1 LGFAPAKNMK
11 TRMTKSITTLVGA
24 DTSIAGN
31 LLFGR
36 GCHVAGLVQ
45 GDVMGKDDGKA
56 ELTMAQ
62 SGRIEGNARA
72 LRMLI
77 EGTVVGDLF
86 CAGTVSLGAS
96 ARVEGSIEYEKIE
109 IEKGAV
115 VTGLL
120 RRKGADAVAQA
131 AVEPDDSAELAG
143 AAQAQA
149 LPG

>member
-1 LGFAPAKNMK
+1 MK
-11 TRMTKSITTLVGA
+11 TRMTKSITTLVGS
-24 DTSIAGN
+24 DTRIVGS
-31 LLFGR
+31 LLFGQ
-36 GCHVAGLVQ
+36 GCHVAGIVQ
-45 GDVMGKDDGKA
+45 GDVMGEDDEKA

-62 SGRIEGNARA
+62 SGKIEGNAHA
-72 LRMLI
+72 VRMLI

-96 ARVEGSIEYEKIE
+96 ARIEGSIEYEKIE

-120 RRKGADAVAQA
+120 KRRGADAAAQVAL
-131 AVEPDDSAELAG
+131 EPDDSAELMG